1 MNRKIVSLKIFFLF
15 SLLLIAGCARTG
27 NDCIKAERII
37 DGDTLIISTSETIR
51 LIGIDSPERGKPYSK
66 IAAEA
71 LESFVASKC
80 LRLEKAI
87 TETDKYNR
95 ELRYVY
101 ADNLFVNEAL
111 VSNGLAKTLSIEPN
125 TRYKEQFEKAEAYAK
140 NNNLGMWARKD

>member
-37 DGDTLIISTSETIR
+37 DGDTLIISTGETIR
-51 LIGIDSPERGKPYSK
+51 LIGIDAPERGRPYSK

-80 LRLEKAI
+80 LKLEKDI
-87 TETDKYNR
+87 VETDKYSR
-95 ELRYVY
+95 QLRYVY

-111 VSNGLAKTLSIEPN
+111 VSNGLAKTLSIEPD

-140 NNNLGMWARKD
+140 NNKLELWSKQK